1 MTAPARLIDE
11 NVRQAALGI
20 LESAGE
26 IDEWDLSPTIV
37 LVAETAD
44 RPACIPVPIPTTMWL
59 DKHPA
64 AVLHGIAYG
73 VSNRLMR
80 LQLEPPITPDDVRGF
95 ILFTEGH
102 DVAFDVLTPAEQA
115 TFEDFKARRR
125 LEEHPKA
132 RELRMAQM
140 MDRALTPA
148 LARHVRGEAVSDQ
161 IIYGFEG
168 RIPDALSRVVTALLA
183 AWIGEAEKT
192 N

>member
-1 MTAPARLIDE
+1 MPPRLIDD

-20 LESAGE
+20 LETAGE
-26 IDEWDLSPTIV
+26 IDEWDIAPTIV

-44 RPACIPVPIPTTMWL
+44 KPACIPVPIPTTMWF

-80 LQLEPPITPDDVRGF
+80 LQLAPPITPDDIRGV

-102 DVAFDVLTPAEQA
+102 DVSFDALTPAEQT
-115 TFEDFKARRR
+115 TFEDFKARHR

-161 IIYGFEG
+161 IIYGLQG
-168 RIPDALSRVVTALLA
+168 RIPDALSRVVTAILA

>member
-1 MTAPARLIDE
+1 MNMPPRLIDE
-11 NVRQAALGI
+11 TVRQAALGI
-20 LESAGE
+20 LETVGE
-26 IDEWDLSPTIV
+26 IDEWDIAPTIV

-44 RPACIPVPIPTTMWL
+44 KPACIPVPVPTNMWL

-80 LQLEPPITPDDVRGF
+80 LELAPPITPDDIRGV

-102 DVAFDVLTPAEQA
+102 DVEFDALTPAEQA
-115 TFEDFKARRR
+115 TFNDFKERHR
-125 LEEHPKA
+125 LSEHPKS

-148 LARHVRGEAVSDQ
+148 LARHVRGEAVSDE
-161 IIYGFEG
+161 IVYGFSG
-168 RIPDALSRVVTALLA
+168 HIPDALSRVVTALLA
-183 AWIGEAEKT
+183 AWIAEAEKT